1 MRPMQAESKRE
12 APGRD
17 PRCCSGDGMVGG
29 DCLGGRQAYGGS
41 P

>member
-1 MRPMQAESKRE
+1 MMGPMQAESKRE

-17 PRCCSGDGMVGG
+17 QKCCRVDGVVGG

-41 P
+41 